1 MVKMEIKNNSKYFNG
16 KWYITKGVMSK
27 YGQMFGNILINLV
40 SELKKNAGLDYL
52 LVVKL
57 NYNGSKQIIRFSWE
71 ELVDGVVVDHSR
83 EFEFETE
90 GSHINDK
97 LYIIDD
103 GKYSTILFPS
113 EY

>member
-1 MVKMEIKNNSKYFNG
+1 MKNKSKYFNG

-27 YGQMFGNILINLV
+27 YGQMLGNILINLV
-40 SELKKNAGLDYL
+40 DELKRSAELDYL

-57 NYNGSKQIIRFSWE
+57 NFNGHRQIIRFSQE
-71 ELVDGVVVDHSR
+71 ELVDGVVVDHLK

-90 GSHINDK
+90 GAHINDK

-103 GKYSTILFPS
+103 GNYSTILFPS

>member
-1 MVKMEIKNNSKYFNG
+1 MRNKNKYFMNG
-16 KWYITKGVMSK
+16 NWHLTRGVMDK
-27 YGQMFGNILINLV
+27 YGITLGNILIRLV
-40 SELKKNAGLDYL
+40 DELKKNTELDYL

-57 NYNGSKQIIRFSWE
+57 NYSDSKQLIRFSWE
-71 ELVDGVVVDHSR
+71 EKNDLGSIDHSK

-90 GSHINDK
+90 GAHINDK

-103 GKYSTILFPS
+103 GKYSIILFPS